1 MARTSASSATVV
13 IARWSDDVVVVLEAD
28 KGFVEPTRFF
38 DWLFGY
44 VDKYGVLLRT
54 TYVEAQ
60 GSAHDATSW
69 TYIFQQGLE
78 IIADHWGLG
87 R

>member
-1 MARTSASSATVV
+1 MAAHAPYRDMTAVFGVGSNDA
-13 IARWSDDVVVVLEAD
+13 
-28 KGFVEPTRFF
+28 GFLP
-38 DWLFGY
+38 
-44 VDKYGVLLRT
+44 GVQRIYQAAQAAGMDA